1 MQDLISRQAAIDAL
15 MAILDKPSHAE
26 FLYTDEICGALN
38 GLPSA
43 QPEIVR
49 CKDCGHWDTT
59 WQNDF
64 APNYHY
70 CSLVDGTRRDDF
82 FCADAERRGEQDE

>member
-1 MQDLISRQAAIDAL
+1 MNRQRKIVITITYNEIGIIIDTKAEELDL
-15 MAILDKPSHAE
+15 
-26 FLYTDEICGALN
+26 
-38 GLPSA
+38 SA

-70 CSLVDGTRRDDF
+70 CSLVDGTRRGDF
-82 FCADAERRGEQDE
+82 FCADAERRGEQNEIDNCYQSD